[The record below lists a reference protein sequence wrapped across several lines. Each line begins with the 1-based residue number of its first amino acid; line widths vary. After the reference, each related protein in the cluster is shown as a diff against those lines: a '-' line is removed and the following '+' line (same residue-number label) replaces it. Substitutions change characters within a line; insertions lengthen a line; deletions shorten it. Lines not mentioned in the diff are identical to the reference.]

1 MQKFFEPETVA
12 LIGASSKEAHPGYQL
27 FLNLRTCFGDRFY
40 PVNPKTAEIDG
51 TVCYPSILDVP
62 EEIDV
67 AVVFIPARSVPQ
79 ALEECADR
87 GIDRI
92 VIESAGFAEAGPE
105 GQALNRRCLEIAR
118 ESGMRLWG
126 PNCMGLINVQQ
137 TKVLSFL
144 LHFLWKDR
152 FKKGRVSLV
161 VQSGMLSAGF
171 LASIL
176 SRTPFGLS
184 KIASIG
190 NKMDVDE
197 SDVLE
202 YLVDDPETGVI
213 AVYLESIENGRRFYE
228 ACRSTSKPIVV
239 LKSGRTET
247 GARAAMS
254 HTASLA
260 QDDRVVDGAL
270 RQAGVIRVYD
280 MNDLMTIAR
289 CLGVARV
296 EAKSGG
302 RVAVMAFSGGAGVV
316 AADSLTDAGI
326 ELARLAG
333 PSLQRIKEVFPE
345 WMEPAN
351 PLDLYPAT
359 ERNGVEKVFP
369 HCLDALLN
377 DPEVDA
383 IFLHIFGWFPPE
395 AFAGFERIA
404 ELSRQKQKPI
414 VAWTMGDPESC
425 GRLAQHLEGMG
436 IPAVEEISKGVR
448 VLSAMTRRR

>member
-1 MQKFFEPETVA
+1 
-12 LIGASSKEAHPGYQL
+12 
-27 FLNLRTCFGDRFY
+27 
-40 PVNPKTAEIDG
+40 
-51 TVCYPSILDVP
+51 
-62 EEIDV
+62 
-67 AVVFIPARSVPQ
+67 
-79 ALEECADR
+79 
-87 GIDRI
+87 
-92 VIESAGFAEAGPE
+92 
-105 GQALNRRCLEIAR
+105 
-118 ESGMRLWG
+118 
-126 PNCMGLINVQQ
+126 
-137 TKVLSFL
+137 
-144 LHFLWKDR
+144 
-152 FKKGRVSLV
+152 
-161 VQSGMLSAGF
+161 
-171 LASIL
+171 
-176 SRTPFGLS
+176 
-184 KIASIG
+184 
-190 NKMDVDE
+190 
-197 SDVLE
+197 
-202 YLVDDPETGVI
+202 VI

-239 LKSGRTET
+239 LKSGRTKT

-289 CLGVARV
+289 CLGVTRV